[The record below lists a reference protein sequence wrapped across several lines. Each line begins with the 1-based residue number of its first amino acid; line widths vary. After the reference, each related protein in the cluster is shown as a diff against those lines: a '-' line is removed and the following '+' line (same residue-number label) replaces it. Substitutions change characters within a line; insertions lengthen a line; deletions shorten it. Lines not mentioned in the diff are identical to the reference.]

1 METKRGIRRSSGFT
15 LIELLVVI
23 AIIALLISILLPSMV
38 GARRTAQRVTC
49 ATTLRSVAQG
59 AITYAS
65 EESNRDWIIGSAAG
79 SGYYLIDP
87 AQSLG
92 VAYGP
97 ATQVWDFMGVM
108 AKMWNMGIPEPSPG
122 DIQGVANRFN
132 ELRSNKAF
140 LCASNKF
147 LSTRFNGPDAGAGY
161 MVSFNTIRTQQWIES
176 GGIDGVT
183 GLPSGFDEVLPKG
196 WKPSV
201 TRMGSPANKVFAA
214 DGSRFATITIAPDY
228 DLAYNAAFGGAFAD
242 VGAYSG
248 RSRSWDRSWANG
260 ITAGV
265 DARYYAFRHS
275 TAEPPPG
282 AKADAFKL
290 NVAFYDGHVE
300 TQGDLE
306 SSNPHQWLPKDSTL
320 NINSSESVWTDT
332 RVHFGLSASTKI
344 GG

>member
-1 METKRGIRRSSGFT
+1 MDTRIQSRRRGGFT

-23 AIIALLISILLPSMV
+23 SIIALLISILLPSMV

-49 ATTLRSVAQG
+49 QTTLRAIAQG
-59 AITYAS
+59 ASTYAAD
-65 EESNRDWIIGSAAG
+65 ESNGDWIIGSSAG

-87 AQSLG
+87 NQSVG

-108 AKMWNMGIPEPSPG
+108 AQMWNMGIPLPSPG
-122 DIQGVANRFN
+122 DTQGVAARFN
-132 ELRSNKAF
+132 ELRASKAF
-140 LCASNKF
+140 LCPSNKF
-147 LSTRFNGPDAGAGY
+147 LSTRFSGPDAGAGY
-161 MVSFNTIRTQQWIES
+161 MVSYNTIRTQLWLES
-176 GGIDGVT
+176 GGISGLT
-183 GLPSGFDEVLPKG
+183 GLPSNFEEKLPKN

-201 TRMGSPANKVFAA
+201 SRIGNPANKVFAA

-228 DLAYNAAFGGAFAD
+228 DLGYNASFGGAFAD
-242 VGAYSG
+242 VGSYSTFT
-248 RSRSWDRSWANG
+248 RSWDRSWANN

-265 DARYYAFRHS
+265 DARYYAFRHA
-275 TAEPPPG
+275 TAEPNPG
-282 AKADAFKL
+282 ARADAFKM

-300 TQGDLE
+300 TQGDLQ

-320 NINSSESVWTDT
+320 DTVGCWTDT
-332 RVHFGLSASTKI
+332 RVQFGLSGTIKI